1 MIPLNYN
8 LRLLPDLSGLLFTQQ
23 VKKGTTILVGVID
36 SWLLKRNWITLR
48 CGKKEYIWDTRNPL
62 WCLSVNI
69 TMPWVTLMENS
80 KSPIQEGLLM
90 TQYFQKWRLD
100 HPPAEV
106 WVESKEN
113 TEWIVIGGSYKYQLL
128 PDDWNEI
135 VFAVNISPLIY
146 YECLCVC
153 ACTHRITKTD
163 SYLSYEVSKRRISIF
178 KDFAFFSGERI
189 SAFPVAYRISV
200 SC

>member
-1 MIPLNYN
+1 
-8 LRLLPDLSGLLFTQQ
+8 
-23 VKKGTTILVGVID
+23 
-36 SWLLKRNWITLR
+36 
-48 CGKKEYIWDTRNPL
+48 
-62 WCLSVNI
+62 
-69 TMPWVTLMENS
+69 MENS

-146 YECLCVC
+146 YECVCVC
-153 ACTHRITKTD
+153 VHAHTELQKQIHI
-163 SYLSYEVSKRRISIF
+163 
-178 KDFAFFSGERI
+178 
-189 SAFPVAYRISV
+189 
-200 SC
+200 